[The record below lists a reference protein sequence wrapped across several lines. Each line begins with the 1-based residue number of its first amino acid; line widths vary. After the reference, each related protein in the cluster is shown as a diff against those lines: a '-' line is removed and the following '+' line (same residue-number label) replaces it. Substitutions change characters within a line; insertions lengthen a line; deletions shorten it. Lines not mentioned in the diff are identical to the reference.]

1 MRGGSKGK
9 YVCGVGLAQVA
20 TELHGHKGGNLVAHR
35 GFDPPAR
42 ASHPRTTHSGGIH
55 GMVEPGW
62 HHVLDHPDWC
72 VCF

>member
-42 ASHPRTTHSGGIH
+42 ASHPENYAQWGHTWNG
-55 GMVEPGW
+55 
-62 HHVLDHPDWC
+62 
-72 VCF
+72 